1 MYLTMYEESPTMTT
15 DGRDGLNNH
24 KQIVESQAND
34 MSGPRAGQ
42 SQGEFINIPMI
53 AQALVSYPADRPIV
67 LEDDANPKKSVC
79 APPHLAQHEQELSRG
94 YDSKFPFQLRSDTA
108 ENVAIS
114 DHDRDGGDGAY
125 LKNQHSTS
133 TVQRGSTTSLP
144 ASLGRI
150 LAGVKNH
157 ERISRKRRRPADED
171 LTGPQEEVV

>member
-1 MYLTMYEESPTMTT
+1 MYEESPTMTT

-42 SQGEFINIPMI
+42 SQ
-53 AQALVSYPADRPIV
+53 DRPIV